1 MEINESVSIAV
12 SVQQTWD
19 FLWNIERMMTC
30 IPGCERVRTVAEG
43 QRYEAEVG
51 QKVGPFK
58 VRFPLDIVIK
68 GQQPPQRLL
77 ATATGQ
83 DAKIGSS
90 VNVDLE
96 VLLDEETPQSTQL
109 ALHANIHILG
119 KLATL
124 GQGMVKRKATRVV
137 AQFAANIKL
146 KLEEG
151 ERVAAL

>member
-12 SVQQTWD
+12 PVQQTWN
-19 FLWNIERMMTC
+19 FLWDIERMMAC
-30 IPGCERVRTVAEG
+30 IPGCERVHTVAKG

-58 VRFPLDIVIK
+58 VRFPLDIAIK
-68 GQQPPQRLL
+68 EQQPPWRLS

-83 DAKIGSS
+83 DAKISS
-90 VNVDLE
+90 NVNVDLE
-96 VLLDEETPQSTQL
+96 VLLSEGTSQSTQL
-109 ALHANIHILG
+109 ALHADIHILG

-124 GQGMVKRKATRVV
+124 GQGMVKRKAKQVV

-151 ERVAAL
+151 ERIASL